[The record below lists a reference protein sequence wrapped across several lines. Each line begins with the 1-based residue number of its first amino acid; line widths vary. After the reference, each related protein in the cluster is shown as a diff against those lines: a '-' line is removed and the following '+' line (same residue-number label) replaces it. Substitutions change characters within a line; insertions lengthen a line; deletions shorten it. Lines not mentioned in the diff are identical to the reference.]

1 MGLFITLFVIIFIA
15 GFIYLRIKKS
25 EHKKLV
31 EFEPNWLLFEAAL
44 RRKDLVEIKR
54 LGEELVYNP
63 HIKLSHLERMAVE
76 LKSLVH
82 NSKDLKE
89 LELLVYNKILTKKK
103 GRSLW

>member
-1 MGLFITLFVIIFIA
+1 MGLFLTLFVIFFIA

-54 LGEELVYNP
+54 LGEELVFNP
-63 HIKLSHLERMAVE
+63 HIKLTHLERMAVE
-76 LKSLVH
+76 LKSLVN

-89 LELLVYNKILTKKK
+89 LVLLVDNKILTKKK

>member
-15 GFIYLRIKKS
+15 GLIYLRIKKS

-54 LGEELVYNP
+54 LGEELVFNP
-63 HIKLSHLERMAVE
+63 HIKLSHIEKMAVE